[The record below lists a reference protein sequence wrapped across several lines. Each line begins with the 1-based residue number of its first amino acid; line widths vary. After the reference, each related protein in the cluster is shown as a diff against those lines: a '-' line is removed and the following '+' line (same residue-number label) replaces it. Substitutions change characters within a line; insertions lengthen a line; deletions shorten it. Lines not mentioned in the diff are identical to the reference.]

1 MIAFGLL
8 SPRDAPRL
16 TLTELPLTDPFAAF
30 LKLRKHFPFCFLLES
45 APGPSKLSEYTYLGF
60 APQKV
65 FSFKNGQIHTDS
77 VYPSPVDDPL
87 EFLREKLSPYRC
99 PEGGRFKYLGGLVG
113 FISYEF
119 VEYLERL
126 PEKRD
131 PEFPTF
137 LMGLYLDGIVFDHR
151 EERCFYFSL
160 GPERLREVTRALA
173 AEPPRP
179 PEFHI
184 RELWCD
190 CTKREF
196 MGAVEM
202 AKDYIRAGD
211 IYQVVLARR
220 ISGRYRGDL
229 AAFYARLRKL
239 NPSPYMYFL
248 DFGDYQVV
256 GSSPEMFLAVRGRKL
271 FTCPIAGTRPI
282 TGDPKRDERLR
293 RELLSDEKELAE
305 HNMLVDLA
313 RNDIGRVS
321 RFGTVRVGDYMTVE
335 RFSHVQHIVSRVEG
349 ELATG
354 LDAFDALAAL
364 FPAGTVSGAPKV
376 RAMEIIAELEK
387 SPRGPYAGI
396 VGYFSTNGYMDSA
409 ITIRTAFAHK
419 RTLHLQAGAGIVA
432 DSVPEREWEE
442 TRNKLR
448 ALLVAME
455 PGRVP

>member
-1 MIAFGLL
+1 
-8 SPRDAPRL
+8 
-16 TLTELPLTDPFAAF
+16 
-30 LKLRKHFPFCFLLES
+30 
-45 APGPSKLSEYTYLGF
+45 
-60 APQKV
+60 
-65 FSFKNGQIHTDS
+65 
-77 VYPSPVDDPL
+77 
-87 EFLREKLSPYRC
+87 
-99 PEGGRFKYLGGLVG
+99 
-113 FISYEF
+113 
-119 VEYLERL
+119 
-126 PEKRD
+126 
-131 PEFPTF
+131 
-137 LMGLYLDGIVFDHR
+137 
-151 EERCFYFSL
+151 
-160 GPERLREVTRALA
+160 
-173 AEPPRP
+173 
-179 PEFHI
+179 
-184 RELWCD
+184 
-190 CTKREF
+190 
-196 MGAVEM
+196 
-202 AKDYIRAGD
+202 
-211 IYQVVLARR
+211 VVLARR

-229 AAFYARLRKL
+229 AAFYARLREL

-256 GSSPEMFLAVRGRKL
+256 GSSPEMFLAVQGRKL
-271 FTCPIAGTRPI
+271 LTCPIAGTRPI
-282 TGDPKRDERLR
+282 TGDSERDERLR

-321 RFGTVRVGDYMTVE
+321 RFGTVRVSDYMAVE

-349 ELATG
+349 ELAAG

-419 RTLHLQAGAGIVA
+419 KELHLQAGAGIVA

-442 TRNKLR
+442 TSNKLR

-455 PGRVP
+455 LGRVP